1 MLFRSCSHC
10 RGRPSGRIPD
20 PAQRRRRRAMKK
32 ILAAAGVAAAIALG
46 FVALTGFHGERDEP
60 EGDRGGFVALTGFH
74 GGCGGHGH
82 PRDPAQLA
90 ALVTDRVNDVLD
102 DLDATP
108 DQRTRIDAVKD
119 RLLADAQKARAG
131 HEEVHAA
138 LLGEWKA
145 DAPDAKKLHA
155 LVDERIEALRGMA

>member
-1 MLFRSCSHC
+1 
-10 RGRPSGRIPD
+10 
-20 PAQRRRRRAMKK
+20 MKK
-32 ILAAAGVAAAIALG
+32 ILAAAGVAAAIAL
-46 FVALTGFHGERDEP
+46 
-60 EGDRGGFVALTGFH
+60 GFVALTGFH

-155 LVDERIEALRGMA
+155 LVDERIEALRGMAHEAVDAGVEVHGILTPAQREKVAKKAERWHR